1 MELRIATPEQLK
13 TVYRIHLQEAFPPE
27 ELKPLAAME
36 KMWADGWYKPY
47 CLFDGDEIVGEALL
61 MTGHPG
67 WAIIDYLCVAP
78 ERRNDGLGAEI
89 LRLLPLAEP
98 DTVLFGEAEAPE
110 NAPDPVMARRRM
122 GFYFR
127 CGLRQAGY
135 DTALFGVHFR
145 TLYLAD
151 REVSDEELLAEHQYI
166 YRGTFTPEG
175 YAKFL
180 RIPYDPSEPLELTE
194 WVQ

>member
-1 MELRIATPEQLK
+1 
-13 TVYRIHLQEAFPPE
+13 
-27 ELKPLAAME
+27 
-36 KMWADGWYKPY
+36 
-47 CLFDGDEIVGEALL
+47 
-61 MTGHPG
+61 MT
-67 WAIIDYLCVAP
+67 Y
-78 ERRNDGLGAEI
+78 EFYNE
-89 LRLLPLAEP
+89 
-98 DTVLFGEAEAPE
+98 
-110 NAPDPVMARRRM
+110 
-122 GFYFR
+122 FYFR

-175 YAKFL
+175 YEKFL
-180 RIPYDPSEPLELTE
+180 RIPYDPSEPLELTA

>member
-1 MELRIATPEQLK
+1 
-13 TVYRIHLQEAFPPE
+13 
-27 ELKPLAAME
+27 
-36 KMWADGWYKPY
+36 
-47 CLFDGDEIVGEALL
+47 

-98 DTVLFGEAEAPE
+98 GTVLFGEAEAPE
-110 NAPDPVMARRRM
+110 SAPDPVMARRRM